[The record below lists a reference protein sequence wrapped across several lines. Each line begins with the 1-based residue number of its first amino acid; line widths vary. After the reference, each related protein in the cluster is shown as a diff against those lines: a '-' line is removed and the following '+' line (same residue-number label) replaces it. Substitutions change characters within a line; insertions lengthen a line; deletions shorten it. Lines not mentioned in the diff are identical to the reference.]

1 MPSLITSF
9 LLLTSWAS
17 FSCSKDIPCK
27 SYLWYRWKLYSGWR
41 TRAWGH
47 CKSHGHRGR
56 KGQTYDSIFSNLF
69 LTHNQ
74 DKDKS
79 NFFLNTS
86 NTLFLLFNF
95 LSLQVKKTTAKLIHK
110 GSTLTVH
117 WTTMT
122 QVPLIVLY
130 AATC

>member
-1 MPSLITSF
+1 VLGVTAKATDIEEGRARLMIASSVISF
-9 LLLTSWAS
+9 LLII
-17 FSCSKDIPCK
+17 KIK
-27 SYLWYRWKLYSGWR
+27 
-41 TRAWGH
+41 
-47 CKSHGHRGR
+47 
-56 KGQTYDSIFSNLF
+56 I
-69 LTHNQ
+69 NQ
-74 DKDKS
+74 I
-79 NFFLNTS
+79 FFLNTS

>member
-1 MPSLITSF
+1 MHLNYAIFNNLFLAIDKLSKF
-9 LLLTSWAS
+9 LLQQRYSMQELPL
-17 FSCSKDIPCK
+17 I
-27 SYLWYRWKLYSGWR
+27 YIWKLYSGWR

-56 KGQTYDSIFSNLF
+56 KGQTYDGIFSNLF

-95 LSLQVKKTTAKLIHK
+95 LSLQVKKQLPSS
-110 GSTLTVH
+110 STKD
-117 WTTMT
+117 
-122 QVPLIVLY
+122 QPLPFIGQL
-130 AATC
+130 